1 MKHYKFEALFNQRID
16 LLRDTLTR
24 KRNDYATE
32 DVLSN
37 FKRNAKFA
45 ELLNI
50 NMTNPVGYALFM
62 VMMKLDRVCNLLF
75 SEKQVENEGLQDSL
89 IDLVGYTILAIALL
103 EEEEIE

>member
-1 MKHYKFEALFNQRID
+1 MNKDEFETVFNETVDILNRV
-16 LLRDTLTR
+16 LNR
-24 KRNDYATE
+24 KRNDYATQ

-50 NMTNPVGYALFM
+50 DMTRPEGYALFM

-75 SEKQVENEGLQDSL
+75 SEKEPANESISDSIVDML
-89 IDLVGYTILAIALL
+89 GYAMLADAILK
-103 EEEEIE
+103 ETQNE